1 MMELV
6 LSVKINEDQEDI
18 ITPHQAK
25 KTLLPKYIA
34 TVPAPSK
41 SELVEAHVSRF
52 RLN

>member
-25 KTLLPKYIA
+25 KTRLPKYIA

-41 SELVEAHVSRF
+41 SE
-52 RLN
+52 